1 MARMLT
7 GKIPFFDNDER
18 NLVKKIVVKDI
29 DFIDDRWSSLNI
41 EVLDLIENLLEKNPD
56 DRL

>member
-7 GKIPFFDNDER
+7 GKNPFFDSDER
-18 NLVKKIVVKDI
+18 TLVKNIVEKDI